1 MVAISGSG
9 LGWLDGCLRQGKG
22 LFWILEPAQQEN
34 HAGNSSL
41 DWFKG
46 KFDLNP
52 QYISWLKHVKT
63 VKTHQGFQ
71 LPRAEK
77 KPLALAPRSL
87 GLHVLR
93 G

>member
-1 MVAISGSG
+1 MVWNTWWPFQAAG

-63 VKTHQGFQ
+63 VKTIVSG
-71 LPRAEK
+71 
-77 KPLALAPRSL
+77 
-87 GLHVLR
+87 
-93 G
+93 